1 LQKTFEQQ
9 STLVNEVIVPNI
21 MESINQTIFPI
32 VSGIIYNMI
41 HSLHRHQREESK
53 IRERSPEFI
62 DRQKRRKHSNSRRNF
77 VNIIGVI

>member
-1 LQKTFEQQ
+1 MQKTFEQQ

-32 VSGIIYNMI
+32 VSGIVYNMI
-41 HSLHRHQREESK
+41 HSLHQHQREESK
-53 IRERSPEFI
+53 ICKWSPEYI
-62 DRQKRRKHSNSRRNF
+62 DRQKHRKYSNSWRNF